1 MKIIGLDL
9 ATVSGFCYGDPDCG
23 EKPIIGH
30 WDLRSEHKD
39 LIPGNLAYQLRQL
52 FKKHGPPDFMAIEK
66 TMNPFGQPSAKTI
79 QSQERLHGAALGI
92 AGMYRVPRV
101 LEVAPATI
109 RVHFVGKASFGST
122 DKTKAAVFK
131 QARLLGYAVATLDE
145 ADSVALY
152 DYVVHV
158 VLRKPLKEVRLF
170 RP

>member
-66 TMNPFGQPSAKTI
+66 TMNPLAQRSATTI
-79 QSQERLHGAALGI
+79 QMQERAHGAALGI
-92 AGMYRVPRV
+92 AGFYRVPKV
-101 LEVAPATI
+101 LEVAPSTI
-109 RVHFVGKASFGST
+109 RTHFIGVPNMGSS
-122 DKTKAAVFK
+122 DKTKAAVFR
-131 QARLLGYAVATLDE
+131 QAKLLGYAVTTKDE

-152 DYVVHV
+152 DYIVHV